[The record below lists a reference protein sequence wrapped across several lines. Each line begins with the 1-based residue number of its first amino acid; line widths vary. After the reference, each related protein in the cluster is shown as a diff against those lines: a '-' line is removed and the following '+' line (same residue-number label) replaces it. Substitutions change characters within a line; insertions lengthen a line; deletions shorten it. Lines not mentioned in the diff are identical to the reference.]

1 MKTTINQL
9 KTKVIKTSSVML
21 FTFSAFLAN
30 ANNTNNAVLKT
41 EASKIIT
48 QQINLSDLSFVAN
61 QNERVQIVFTT
72 SENDKVNFV
81 LAKTKNAEIKNQIEK
96 QFSQLT
102 LSELKANVAH
112 SIVFNFKTSR
122 CFVKNIIGIKTTC
135 LFI

>member
-1 MKTTINQL
+1 MKYKLKELNMKTTINQL
-9 KTKVIKTSSVML
+9 KTKVIKTSAVML

-72 SENDKVNFV
+72 SDDGKVNFV
-81 LAKTKNAEIKNQIEK
+81 LAKTKNTELKNQIEK
-96 QFSQLT
+96 
-102 LSELKANVAH
+102 
-112 SIVFNFKTSR
+112 
-122 CFVKNIIGIKTTC
+122 
-135 LFI
+135 

>member
-1 MKTTINQL
+1 MITTINQL
-9 KTKVIKTSSVML
+9 KSKVIKISVVML

-30 ANNTNNAVLKT
+30 DNNTNESNLKK
-41 EASKIIT
+41 EASKTIN
-48 QQINLSDLSFVAN
+48 QQINLSELSFVAK
-61 QNERVQIVFTT
+61 QNERVEIVFTT

-112 SIVFNFKTSR
+112 SIVFNFKT
-122 CFVKNIIGIKTTC
+122 I
-135 LFI
+135 